1 MRWKIEVFHKIL
13 KSGCKAEDSKLHT
26 ADRLANLM
34 VVFCILSW
42 RVFWLTMLNR
52 ATPDANPTIA
62 LTSNEIALL
71 DRLVIDAGNRRCR
84 PATLSFYLTKLAR
97 LGGYLARAGDAPPGN
112 TVMWRGLTR
121 LTDIE
126 IGSEIAGGNVGN

>member
-42 RVFWLTMLNR
+42 RVFWLKR
-52 ATPDANPTIA
+52 W
-62 LTSNEIALL
+62 
-71 DRLVIDAGNRRCR
+71 
-84 PATLSFYLTKLAR
+84 
-97 LGGYLARAGDAPPGN
+97 LGKSGQRDKWKSCLRSA
-112 TVMWRGLTR
+112 
-121 LTDIE
+121 
-126 IGSEIAGGNVGN
+126 